1 MITSI
6 DVELR
11 KLNRSLAGVL
21 ALAAPCLIPIY
32 TLVRVARWEGPLP
45 WDATVTSGLAIW
57 AFFMLPMSA
66 IALTALVA
74 QLEHGPRSW
83 EHLHA
88 LPIARWRT
96 YAAKLVCVL
105 LLLAGMSALTLGL
118 TVVGA
123 WIGDR
128 LASEGVLSGTLDL
141 NALFL
146 LLSKIYAASLLMV
159 ALQFWTALRFS
170 SFVPAISL
178 GIAGVFFATVATSA
192 KEGIFF
198 PWQMPINM
206 LASESWRADTAL
218 ALGAV
223 GGAVAC
229 VIAIVHLARRE
240 TY

>member
-32 TLVRVARWEGPLP
+32 TVVRVSRWEGPLP
-45 WDATVTSGLAIW
+45 WDTTVTNGLAIW

-88 LPIARWRT
+88 LPVARWKT
-96 YAAKLVCVL
+96 YAAKLICVL
-105 LLLAGMSALTLGL
+105 LLLAGMSGLTLGL
-118 TVVGA
+118 TIMAA

-128 LASEGVLSGTLDL
+128 LASEGGLSGTLDL
-141 NALFL
+141 GML
-146 LLSKIYAASLLMV
+146 LMLLAKIYAASLLLV
-159 ALQFWTALRFS
+159 ALQLWTALRFS

-178 GIAGVFFATVATSA
+178 GIGGVFFATVATSA
-192 KEGIFF
+192 KEGVFF

-206 LASESWRADTAL
+206 LASEGWRAETAL
-218 ALGAV
+218 ALGA
-223 GGAVAC
+223 GGGVVAC
-229 VIAIVHLARRE
+229 VVAIVHLARRE
-240 TY
+240 TC